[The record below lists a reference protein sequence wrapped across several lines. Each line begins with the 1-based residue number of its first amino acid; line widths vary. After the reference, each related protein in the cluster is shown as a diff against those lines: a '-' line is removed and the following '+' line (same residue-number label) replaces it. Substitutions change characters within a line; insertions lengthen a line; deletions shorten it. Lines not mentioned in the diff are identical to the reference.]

1 MISTSFL
8 SRSQSCASRTTQLSG
23 FTAFSDDASRLINI
37 TSSRVCM
44 SGIVSGGAG
53 DSHFR
58 RSSHALPVWHGQ
70 TGRHRPVAVQSGQIG
85 ISVTGCHSLAR
96 QRLADMAAHQII
108 RSACAS
114 SGEKPPV
121 SLCATALSCTEA
133 AADQPA
139 TAQQLSVHN
148 GQHLHWQWFL
158 YHSAVLPDRSPVLQ
172 SNGNRGRIH
181 AGTRYFRLI
190 SSYYVLQLV
199 RDHPLLKCTYLY
211 RCTTTGLT
219 GFKNQPPEWF
229 LLPENRSNDD
239 SDGKRPHH
247 PRKSFPDHAPQQHQ
261 TSGTTSFRPWREY
274 ETQGQSAPEQNMSGI
289 PVPVVLP
296 HVPLAAVF
304 LLCQRGFLTTTLTFT
319 KRHGREQTVPR
330 IGWQGKNTDFP
341 KLSISLS
348 TAASHRRRLP

>member
-70 TGRHRPVAVQSGQIG
+70 TSGIDQLL
-85 ISVTGCHSLAR
+85 SNPAR
-96 QRLADMAAHQII
+96 SAFLSRAAI
-108 RSACAS
+108 RSPDSALLIWLRTRLSRVPALL
-114 SGEKPPV
+114 PV
-121 SLCATALSCTEA
+121 KSHRYLCAQ
-133 AADQPA
+133 QPFPVQKLQQINLRPHSNYQYITDNIRTGSGFCIIQQFFRIVPRCCRA
-139 TAQQLSVHN
+139 TATEVAS
-148 GQHLHWQWFL
+148 
-158 YHSAVLPDRSPVLQ
+158 
-172 SNGNRGRIH
+172 
-181 AGTRYFRLI
+181 TREPGIFRLI

-229 LLPENRSNDD
+229 LLPE
-239 SDGKRPHH
+239 K
-247 PRKSFPDHAPQQHQ
+247 
-261 TSGTTSFRPWREY
+261 
-274 ETQGQSAPEQNMSGI
+274 
-289 PVPVVLP
+289 PV
-296 HVPLAAVF
+296 
-304 LLCQRGFLTTTLTFT
+304 
-319 KRHGREQTVPR
+319 K
-330 IGWQGKNTDFP
+330 
-341 KLSISLS
+341 
-348 TAASHRRRLP
+348 